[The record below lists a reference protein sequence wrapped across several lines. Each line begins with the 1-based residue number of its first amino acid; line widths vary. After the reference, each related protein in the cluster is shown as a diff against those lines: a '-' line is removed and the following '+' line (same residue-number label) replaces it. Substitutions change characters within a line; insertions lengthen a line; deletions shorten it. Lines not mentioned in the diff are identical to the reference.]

1 MRKLA
6 AIFILGALA
15 ALLALPVANAQYPDR
30 TTTLVSG
37 FPAGGMVDIVA
48 RALAEGMK
56 DKYPKG
62 LVVLNRPGMGGA
74 IAIGDVLRSK
84 PDGYTM
90 TLAPKSA
97 LIIQPQLHELAY
109 KSPDDVA
116 LVMNVVAFYSLMITR
131 FDAPWK
137 TPQEFLAAARAAPGT
152 LRIGSPGE
160 GTTPHLALEEL
171 KRKAKIDV
179 VHVPFKGWA
188 ESSSSLLGSHVDL
201 LIAQP
206 GELAALIEA
215 KRIRPVG
222 VFQPS
227 RNPYYPDTPTFKE
240 SGYDVSAGTYFS
252 LIAAKGTPPEILR
265 YIHDAAR
272 EAMEQKVF
280 VETMKL
286 RIVELDYRPGERLRA
301 DLMEEYRAHTELLR
315 AAGMLRK

>member
-1 MRKLA
+1 MQKLA
-6 AIFILGALA
+6 AILVLGTLVG
-15 ALLALPVANAQYPDR
+15 LLCAPATAQYPER
-30 TTTLVSG
+30 TATLISG

-56 DKYPKG
+56 DRYPKG

-74 IAIGDVLRSK
+74 IAIGEVLRAK
-84 PDGYTM
+84 PDGYTI

-97 LIIQPQLHELAY
+97 LIIQPQLHELPY

-116 LVMNVVAFYSLMITR
+116 LVLNVVAFYSLMITR

-137 TPQEFLAAARAAPGT
+137 TPEEFVAAARAAPGR
-152 LRIGSPGE
+152 LRVGSPGE

-179 VHVPFKGWA
+179 IHVPFKGWA
-188 ESSSSLLGSHVDL
+188 ESSSALLGSHVDL

-222 VFQPS
+222 VFQPA
-227 RNPYYPDTPTFKE
+227 RNPFYPDTPTFKE
-240 SGYDVSAGTYFS
+240 FGHDVSAGTYFS
-252 LIAAKGTPPEILR
+252 LIAPKGTPPEVLR
-265 YIHDAAR
+265 YIHDAAK
-272 EAMEQKVF
+272 EAMEQKAF
-280 VETMKL
+280 ADTMRL
-286 RIVELDYRPGERLRA
+286 RIVEMDYRPGERLRA
-301 DLMEEYRAHTELLR
+301 ELMDEYRAHTELLR
-315 AAGMLRK
+315 NMGMLKK